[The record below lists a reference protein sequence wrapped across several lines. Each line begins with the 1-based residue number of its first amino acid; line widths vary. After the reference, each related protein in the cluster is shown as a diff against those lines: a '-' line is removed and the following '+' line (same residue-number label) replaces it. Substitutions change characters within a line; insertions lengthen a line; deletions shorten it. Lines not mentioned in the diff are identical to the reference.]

1 MSLSRRLWNDLKLS
15 VVFNLEESERIRL
28 GKRAAFAGIGGNVL
42 LTSLNFLVGISSG
55 SVALV
60 AEAAHTLSDVLTSVI
75 TYIGFRI
82 GQRPPDR
89 QHPYGHGRAE
99 ALVGLVVVVFLGI
112 ISYEILSE
120 AYRKLFLELAPP
132 DYTAA
137 LMAGFGIIANIAMTT
152 YIRRI
157 GERINSPAIVADAQH
172 QKVDIF
178 SCIAIMLGVAG
189 SHLGLRFLDPLV
201 AVIIAVLV
209 LKTAFDVGRE
219 NVNNILGAVPS
230 PEIMEDIEKSA
241 MSVDG
246 VKGLHEVR
254 INHFGPYASVDLHI
268 EVDGDMMLRDAHRIA
283 HDVERRVIEDID
295 IIKMVNVHV
304 CPVGEKSRCLEWS

>member
-1 MSLSRRLWNDLKLS
+1 
-15 VVFNLEESERIRL
+15 VVFDVDDVERMRL
-28 GKRAAFAGIGGNVL
+28 GRRAALAGIGGNIL
-42 LTSLNFLVGISSG
+42 LTTLNFIVGVSSG

-60 AEAAHTLSDVLTSVI
+60 AEAAHTLSDVMTSII

-89 QHPYGHGRAE
+89 EHPYGHGRAE
-99 ALVGLVVVVFLGI
+99 ALVGLVVVLFLGI
-112 ISYEILSE
+112 ISYEIVSE
-120 AYRKLFLELAPP
+120 AYRKLFIEVAPP

-137 LMAGFGIIANIAMTT
+137 LMAAAGIVANISMTL

-178 SCIAIMLGVAG
+178 SCIAIMVGVAG
-189 SHLGLRFLDPLV
+189 SNLGFRFLDPLV

-219 NVNNILGAVPS
+219 NVNNILGAVPY
-230 PEIMEDIEKSA
+230 PELMRDIETA
-241 MSVDG
+241 ALSVDG
-246 VKGLHEVR
+246 VKGIHDVR
-254 INHFGPYASVDLHI
+254 INYFGPYAAADIHI
-268 EVDGDMMLRDAHRIA
+268 EVDGDMVLREAHRIA
-283 HDVERRVIEDID
+283 HDVEGK
-295 IIKMVNVHV
+295 IIADVDMIKIVNVHV
-304 CPVGEKSRCLEWS
+304 CPVGEKTRCTDW